1 VVKPE
6 REKDRRRKAWKRAAL
21 ALVLTFAAHGLFAV
35 MLAISSALWPA
46 PPPMPAPQ
54 PVALRSLTSDQWDRN
69 RKIGRFEVGGAS
81 QPVPEKK
88 EEPSIHPDGQV
99 VDVAPGNQQEAKD
112 ARYLA
117 PTANA
122 VEKETRAREQTAL
135 YRNAMSQRTR
145 KQRPEAEGKDP
156 VDQVMRIGAGGDG
169 QDQASEAD
177 PGPQRAA
184 MEIPSSRRQEE
195 IRLRREDGD
204 GPGEVVADRSATR
217 DLSGNS
223 DRLFIQPGEA
233 TGGEATSRGS
243 GGQLGFAN
251 LTPSPGLLD
260 HITGAAPNDRLDVD
274 EGEGTFLNTKEWKY
288 SGYFNRV
295 KQSVGMQWNPNL
307 VLRTRDPTGNIYGSR
322 DRYTLLQV
330 TLDERGGL
338 KDVSVERSCGVDF
351 LDLEAVHS
359 FERAQPFPNPPPG
372 LVQADAT
379 VRFDFGFFID
389 MSSGPRLRLFRQA
402 N

>member
-1 VVKPE
+1 MVKPE

-156 VDQVMRIGAGGDG
+156 VDQVMRIGTGGDG

-177 PGPQRAA
+177 PGPQRAVT
-184 MEIPSSRRQEE
+184 EIPSSRRQEE
-195 IRLRREDGD
+195 IRLRPEEGA
-204 GPGEVVADRSATR
+204 GPGEAVANRIATR

-223 DRLFIQPGEA
+223 DRLFVQPGEA
-233 TGGEATSRGS
+233 TGGEPNPRGS
-243 GGQLGFAN
+243 GGEFGFAN
-251 LTPSPGLLD
+251 LTPSPGALD
-260 HITGAAPNDRLDVD
+260 HITGAAPNDHLDVD
-274 EGEGTFLNTKEWKY
+274 EGDGTFLNT
-288 SGYFNRV
+288 
-295 KQSVGMQWNPNL
+295 
-307 VLRTRDPTGNIYGSR
+307 
-322 DRYTLLQV
+322 
-330 TLDERGGL
+330 
-338 KDVSVERSCGVDF
+338 
-351 LDLEAVHS
+351 
-359 FERAQPFPNPPPG
+359 
-372 LVQADAT
+372 
-379 VRFDFGFFID
+379 
-389 MSSGPRLRLFRQA
+389 
-402 N
+402 